1 MYVETG
7 RYLRQMMRDIEG
19 AGGRIAVRGFAS
31 PAEIAS
37 LPETLVFN
45 CTGLGTRELFG
56 DSDLIPIRG
65 QLTILMSQ
73 TEVHDAFTLEA
84 GYMFLRPDGIV
95 IGGRDRQSRS
105 VNFSHQLAICR
116 QTMIGHKDAMT
127 SSEVQK
133 Y

>member
-45 CTGLGTRELFG
+45 CTGLGTRRLFG
-56 DSDLIPIRG
+56 ATDLIPLHG
-65 QLTILMSQ
+65 KPAILLPQ
-73 TEVHDAFTLEA
+73 PEVNYDFTRES
-84 GYMFLRPDGIV
+84 GYMFPHPDGIV
-95 IGGRDRQSRS
+95 IGGSYERNLRSDAQTPSRKS
-105 VNFSHQLAICR
+105 VVTGKEWSGR
-116 QTMIGHKDAMT
+116 
-127 SSEVQK
+127 
-133 Y
+133 

>member
-1 MYVETG
+1 MTVEDCVFFFSSRRRHTRCAVDTGVQTCALTISEEPKLPTFPPAARALRADEHPFPVERLWQYDTMYVETG

-56 DSDLIPIRG
+56 DRKSTRLN
-65 QLTILMSQ
+65 S
-73 TEVHDAFTLEA
+73 
-84 GYMFLRPDGIV
+84 
-95 IGGRDRQSRS
+95 
-105 VNFSHQLAICR
+105 SH
-116 QTMIGHKDAMT
+116 
-127 SSEVQK
+127 
-133 Y
+133 